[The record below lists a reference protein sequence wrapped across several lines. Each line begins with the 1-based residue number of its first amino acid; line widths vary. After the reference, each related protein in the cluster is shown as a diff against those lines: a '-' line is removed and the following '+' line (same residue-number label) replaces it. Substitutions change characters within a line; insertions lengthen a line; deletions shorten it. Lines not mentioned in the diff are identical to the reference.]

1 MTCLLLWTIVTQLYE
16 MPTLVDLQTLS
27 LDMASELRTTF
38 DQQLREIVVVVFL
51 IGLPFILTLPQLF
64 RLPQGYQ
71 GIRNEQLSHKD
82 QRDFDIWK
90 FSSYELVVEEDIYDG
105 RNCD

>member
-1 MTCLLLWTIVTQLYE
+1 
-16 MPTLVDLQTLS
+16 MPTHVDLHTLS
-27 LDMASELRTTF
+27 LDMASELRNTF
-38 DQQLREIVVVVFL
+38 DQQLREIVVAIFL
-51 IGLPFILTLPQLF
+51 IGLPFIFTLPQLL
-64 RLPQGYQ
+64 RLPRGYQ

-90 FSSYELVVEEDIYDG
+90 FASYDLVVGEDTYDG